1 MKDVQLELESA
12 RTLREEV
19 AASHKELEKKYKAQ
33 EEELLRTQ
41 QDLLASERARKD
53 LQVEKEEIA
62 EEIQTASRLN
72 TKHINYRVT
81 TCLENLEM
89 SRKCQGKILS

>member
-1 MKDVQLELESA
+1 MYVVMWQTNLKDTQLELESA

-19 AASHKELEKKYKAQ
+19 AGAHKDLEKRYKAL
-33 EEELLRTQ
+33 EEELLHTQ

-62 EEIQTASRLN
+62 EEIETASRLKI
-72 TKHINYRVT
+72 KHFY
-81 TCLENLEM
+81 C
-89 SRKCQGKILS
+89 ILQSMAGLIR